1 MTPNTTET
9 EKVPLWRDERFWR
22 IAIQVLVVIAVI
34 VAALLLFGNL
44 NRNMQRQGIQF
55 GFSFLRSPA
64 GFSIGETLLPY
75 LPNDPYSR
83 ALLTGV
89 VNTLRVMIPG
99 IILTTLLGI
108 LVGIS
113 SFSENWLVRK
123 LSLGYVEIVRNTPM
137 LLQLYFW
144 YFTVF
149 FGLPRPENQIGVL
162 DAFFF
167 SKAGV
172 YIPWPQN
179 TLSTWLALLL
189 LVVGT
194 IAAFLLWQRRTKLMV
209 EQGDSGRTLL
219 NVLVAIVIAQVLILI
234 FGLAWKVPISE
245 APGQVQGG
253 LRLTLEY
260 SALLAGLVFYTG
272 AFVAEVVRAG
282 IQAVS
287 KGQWEAARSLGLQ
300 PGLVMRLV
308 VFPQALRVMLPPL
321 NSQYQNLAKNSSL
334 GSALAYPEIFLV
346 SSTTFNQTGKPV
358 EVFILIMIIYLIINL
373 TISLSM
379 NQLNRLVQLKER

>member
-1 MTPNTTET
+1 MTTNDT
-9 EKVPLWRDERFWR
+9 KIPLWRDERFWR
-22 IAIQVLVVIAVI
+22 IAIQLLVVIALI
-34 VAALLLFGNL
+34 VGALLLLSNL

-75 LPNDPYSR
+75 LPNDPYFR
-83 ALLTGV
+83 ALLAGV

-108 LVGIS
+108 AAGIA

-123 LSLGYVEIVRNTPM
+123 LSLSYVEIVRNTPM

-144 YFTVF
+144 YFAVF
-149 FGLPRPENQIGVL
+149 FGLPRPENQINIV
-162 DAFFF
+162 DAFFL

-172 YIPWPQN
+172 YIPWPAN
-179 TLSTWLALLL
+179 TPLVWMWLAV
-189 LVVGT
+189 LVAGAV
-194 IAAFLLWQRRTKLMV
+194 AAFFLWQWRTKLIV
-209 EQGDSGRTLL
+209 EQGASGKLQLQILL
-219 NVLVAIVIAQVLILI
+219 GMAIAAALILVA
-234 FGLAWKVPISE
+234 GLGWRAPISE

-253 LRLTLEY
+253 LRLTLEF

-346 SSTTFNQTGKPV
+346 SSTTFNQTGRPV
-358 EVFILIMIIYLIINL
+358 EVFVLIMVIYLIINL

-379 NQLNRLVQLKER
+379 NQLNRVVQLKER